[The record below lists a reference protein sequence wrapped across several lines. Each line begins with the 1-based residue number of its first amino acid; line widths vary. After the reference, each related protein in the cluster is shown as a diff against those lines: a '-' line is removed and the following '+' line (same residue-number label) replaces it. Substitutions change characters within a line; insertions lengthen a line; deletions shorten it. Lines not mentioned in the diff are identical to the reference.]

1 MIQLDSKNSFLP
13 VNIAVLTVSDTRTL
27 SEDKSGSIL
36 VERLTKAGHNLAA
49 REILKDDKKLIAK
62 KFREWANDKNI
73 EFILITSL
81 KKPGKLQD
89 GRKYFSTRAIIHG
102 NCLEKKLKDFTT
114 EFYDG
119 RVKDG
124 DFTKVNLL
132 LKDEKESPW
141 FEAKTPG
148 KVNTLIL
155 TKACN
160 IWTLKIG
167 EKIKKF
173 SLSNN

>member
-73 EFILITSL
+73 EFIL
-81 KKPGKLQD
+81 
-89 GRKYFSTRAIIHG
+89 
-102 NCLEKKLKDFTT
+102 
-114 EFYDG
+114 
-119 RVKDG
+119 
-124 DFTKVNLL
+124 
-132 LKDEKESPW
+132 
-141 FEAKTPG
+141 
-148 KVNTLIL
+148 
-155 TKACN
+155 
-160 IWTLKIG
+160 
-167 EKIKKF
+167 
-173 SLSNN
+173 

>member
-1 MIQLDSKNSFLP
+1 MKKLLTLLLLSLLSFNISNSDEINLKLVGESSRGSYFID
-13 VNIAVLTVSDTRTL
+13 VNSVTP
-27 SEDKSGSIL
+27 SGSP
-36 VERLTKAGHNLAA
+36 
-49 REILKDDKKLIAK
+49 
-62 KFREWANDKNI
+62 KNI

-89 GRKYFSTRAIIHG
+89 GRKYFSTRTIIHG
-102 NCLEKKLKDFTT
+102 NCLEKKLKDFTA

-155 TKACN
+155 TQACN